1 MSRLNKLEE
10 LFSRYS
16 DLSQEAILKEE
27 LLTHGLSWKR
37 ELKVDEA
44 CGSLRLEGGPYS
56 LRRTI
61 LRVNKQDDSP
71 YRVESNGERLEVVD
85 RDGGA
90 LIVLAYPFPQD
101 FAYQNQRFHDGTPY
115 SAVASLDAEVTSLGF
130 REQAKDPAR
139 VADAVAEIF
148 IKRRRPAQE
157 MPLRILI
164 SGGSVIDSTD
174 GQEEADFYLKYV
186 DAIRDRIGNQ
196 VPILLEMLPQSVEVE
211 KRIHRHGVQ
220 ARLSNLEVWDQ
231 RLFARLRPD
240 KEQKIGWE
248 EWVRRLLDQVY
259 VYGWNAVLPTLVVG
273 LEMVEPGGFKKV
285 EEALASTGEGIRF
298 LMRHGVVPNLIHLR
312 AHPNSASAGQR
323 QPPTGFF
330 LELDRVWY
338 DAWVKYGQDEPIGY
352 LMGPGRSRYPDSGVF
367 DVGRGAPLK
376 SGATMPR
383 GKVQDARK
391 TG

>member
-1 MSRLNKLEE
+1 MRRLERIEE

-16 DLSQEAILKEE
+16 DLPQEAILKEE

-44 CGSLRLEGGPYS
+44 CGLLRLEGGPYS

-61 LRVNKQDDSP
+61 IRVIEQDDSP
-71 YRVESNGERLEVVD
+71 YRVESNGEHLKVVD

-101 FAYQNQRFHDGTPY
+101 SAYENQTFHDGTPY
-115 SAVASLDAEVTSLGF
+115 SALVSLDAEVRSIGF
-130 REQAKDPAR
+130 GQQAKDPAR
-139 VADAVAEIF
+139 MADALAEIF

-164 SGGSVIDSTD
+164 SGGSIIDSID
-174 GQEEADFYLKYV
+174 GQEEADFYLRYV
-186 DAIRDRIGNQ
+186 DAIRERIGGQ
-196 VPILLEMLPQSVEVE
+196 VPILLEMLPQSIEVE

-231 RLFARLRPD
+231 RLFTRLCPG

-273 LEMVEPGGFKKV
+273 LEMVQPGGFKEV
-285 EEALASTGEGIRF
+285 EEALASTSEGIRF
-298 LMRHGVVPNLIHLR
+298 LMMHGAVPNLIHLR

-323 QPPTGFF
+323 QPPTEFF

-338 DAWVKYGQDEPIGY
+338 DAWVRYGQDEPIGY
-352 LMGPGRSRYPDSGVF
+352 LMGPGRSRYPDSGIF

-376 SGATMPR
+376 SGTR
-383 GKVQDARK
+383 TSRRRVQDARK